1 MLKKTMKT
9 FAAAA
14 LSSGLLLSGVP
25 FNVYASEKDAA
36 LDLAKVNELTKA
48 QADISSKVSRFS
60 ESLDTDSDDTVSV
73 IVQLETDPVA
83 VAKNTSSKKSFSER
97 AVESQIKK
105 EQSSVIKAAKKFGV
119 KLDVEQQ
126 YSYVFNGFAVNLPA
140 SDIPELAKVPGVKYI
155 FANNHYYSIPEVEQV
170 NELPDG
176 KYDVNPLGQIG
187 VPEMWAAGLTGKGLK
202 VGVIDTGVD
211 YNHPDLKDAFKGGYD
226 SYDNDKDPYEEAPIS
241 PEDDRL
247 HEGYEGSAHG
257 THVSGTIAGRAA
269 NPTSDVQVRGIAYE
283 ADLYVYRVLG
293 RNGGS
298 SAQVIDGIEKA
309 VRDHMDVINLS
320 LGSDLE
326 KNSDSADSIAVNNA
340 MLAGTITVVANGNAA
355 RDKEGQF
362 YYTAGSPA
370 GALLPISVGAV
381 TSPSTQY
388 ESTAT
393 SSLGQTYSLP
403 LMSWQ
408 TLQEDFASI
417 LGTAPVSVVYANLG
431 SVSDFAK
438 VDVKGK
444 VALVSRGTLAFVDKI
459 KNAKDAGATAI
470 VIYNGNDVDGDGLAD
485 ETAPGREGYCT
496 FLGDSLDA
504 IPTFNMKGTDG
515 WALAKELRADPSK
528 AQSLTFTFDQDYKQT
543 QDKGDKMADF
553 SSRGPAF
560 DGNYSIK
567 PDFSAPGVSVL
578 SSVPAWGKLIDGAS
592 YDQAYARY
600 NGTSMA
606 TPHIA
611 GLSLLLKEAH
621 PNWTPF
627 DVKAA
632 LANTAVRISDEDDTE
647 YDVYSQ
653 GAGRVDGA
661 AAMKTPAVLQTVEKI
676 KILDKDL
683 TQKPVTNYGDNYS
696 FGLMKAGSDE
706 KSVTLQLKNT
716 SKHDVSYKAEVIMH
730 DSVTTDPYDP
740 VDTPDTDDI
749 NADLSKS
756 TISADGG
763 DTTQFELSL
772 SPDKNA
778 KDGVYEG
785 EVLLTSEDGNPD
797 LHLPFVVHVGEKR
810 EDTKFGFD
818 QFKLTNT
825 LISPNDDGYRDTTE
839 ATALVQASDIN
850 VLNLEVWSLDD
861 TYVGTL
867 VSLVNTDSKGKP
879 TYAPFAPGLVR
890 FSNLDGTYVNGNLER
905 KALDPG
911 TYKLKLV
918 GQNVD
923 PSKDAG
929 DNIVNEYEVWSTFGI
944 SATPERA
951 LLEKAVN
958 KAAAA
963 FKAKVVNTTEV
974 GEAVLEL
981 PEDTDDVTYAVVRTT
996 NSELIDKDGVLQ
1008 ALPTES
1014 TNVTLSV
1021 TIASTVDES
1030 VSKTL
1035 RVKVTLE
1042 P

>member
-1 MLKKTMKT
+1 MKKTIKT
-9 FAAAA
+9 IAAAA

-25 FNVYASEKDAA
+25 YNVYASEQAA
-36 LDLAKVNELTKA
+36 ASDLAKVNEITKA
-48 QADISSKVSRFS
+48 QADISSKVSRYS
-60 ESLDTDSDDTVSV
+60 ESLDTESDDTVSV

-83 VAKNTSSKKSFSER
+83 VAKSTSGKKSFSER
-97 AVESQIKK
+97 AVESQLKK
-105 EQSSVIKAAKKFGV
+105 EQSSVIKAAKKLGV

-126 YSYVFNGFAVNLPA
+126 YSYVFNGFAVNLAA
-140 SDIPELAKVPGVKYI
+140 SDIPDLAKVPGVKYI
-155 FANNHYYSIPEVEQV
+155 FSNNHYYSIPEVENV
-170 NELPDG
+170 DELPGG
-176 KYDVNPLGQIG
+176 KYDVNPLAQIG
-187 VPEMWAAGLTGKGLK
+187 VPEMWASGLTGKGLK

-226 SYDNDKDPYEEAPIS
+226 SFDNDKDPYEQAPIS

-247 HEGYEGSAHG
+247 HQGYEGSSHG
-257 THVSGTIAGRAA
+257 THVSGTIVGRAS

-293 RNGGS
+293 RGGGS

-340 MLAGTITVVANGNAA
+340 MLAGTITVIANGNAA

-370 GALLPISVGAV
+370 GALLPITVGAV
-381 TSPSTQY
+381 SSPSTQFD
-388 ESTAT
+388 STAT

-403 LMSWQ
+403 LMSWK

-417 LGTAPVSVVYANLG
+417 IGTAPVPVVYANLG
-431 SVSDFAK
+431 SVSDFST

-444 VALVSRGTLAFVDKI
+444 IALISRGTLAFVDKI
-459 KNAKDAGATAI
+459 KNAKDAGAIAVI
-470 VIYNGNDVDGDGLAD
+470 IYNGNDKDGDGLAD
-485 ETAPGREGYCT
+485 ETVPGREGYCT
-496 FLGDSLDA
+496 FLGDALDA

-515 WALAKELRADPSK
+515 WALAKELRANPEK
-528 AQSLTFTFDQDYKQT
+528 AKSLTFTFGKDYPKT
-543 QDKGDKMADF
+543 LDEGDKMADF

-567 PDFSAPGVSVL
+567 PDVSAPGVSIL
-578 SSVPAWGKLIDGAS
+578 SSVPAWSKLIDGAT
-592 YDQAYARY
+592 YEQAYGRK

-632 LANTAVRISDEDDTE
+632 LANTSVRISDEENTE

-696 FGLMKAGSDE
+696 FGLMKAGSNE
-706 KSVTLQLKNT
+706 KTVTLQLKNT
-716 SKHDVSYKAEVIMH
+716 SKNEVSYKAEVIMH

-740 VDTPDTDDI
+740 KETPDTDNI
-749 NADLSKS
+749 NVDLSES

-763 DTTQFELSL
+763 DATQFELSL
-772 SPDKNA
+772 TPSKDA

-785 EVLLTSEDGNPD
+785 EVLLKSEDGNPD

-825 LISPNDDGYRDTTE
+825 LISPNKDGYHDTTE

-850 VLNLEVWSLDD
+850 VLNLEAWSLDD
-861 TYVGTL
+861 TYIGTL
-867 VSLVNTDSKGKP
+867 ASLVNTDDKGKP
-879 TYAPFAPGLVR
+879 TYAPFTPGLVR

-911 TYKLKLV
+911 TYKLRLV
-918 GQNVD
+918 GQVVD

-929 DNIVNEYEVWSTFGI
+929 DNIVNEYEVWNTFGI
-944 SATPERA
+944 SEAPERA

-958 KAAAA
+958 KAAAS

-974 GEAVLEL
+974 DKAVLEL
-981 PEDTDDVTYAVVRTT
+981 PADNDDVTYAVTRSSNTQ
-996 NSELIDKDGVLQ
+996 LIDKNGVLKEV
-1008 ALPTES
+1008 PKES
-1014 TNVTLSV
+1014 TNVTLTV
-1021 TIASTVDES
+1021 TIASAVDES
-1030 VSKTL
+1030 VTKSV